1 MLQKRKEGPVPKKK
15 KSDTSLLN
23 FRIHDADRR
32 LFRQKAAKATKGN
45 VSKLIIRAVKLALI
59 SKLKEIA

>member
-1 MLQKRKEGPVPKKK
+1 MPKKK